1 MHIITVPP
9 AFPSAHTE
17 CITQTSST
25 AESYS
30 VTPVVCIRDRLGS
43 SFATGT
49 KEDEPCK

>member
-17 CITQTSST
+17 CITQPNST

-49 KEDEPCK
+49 KEDEPYK